1 MFDKDALTKNSAGLS
16 DGERVLASVVDPGVA
31 PGGPTHPPL
40 FLDQTEGRMA
50 EKNFLRLGPLLI
62 SRCGSGTGLDL
73 RSIFTILLYI

>member
-31 PGGPTHPPL
+31 PGGPTHPPPL

-50 EKNFLRLGPLLI
+50 EKKFFETGPPPYLKVWI
-62 SRCGSGTGLDL
+62 WHWA
-73 RSIFTILLYI
+73 